1 MGKLFGT
8 DGIRGV
14 ANREITAEMAYRMGL
29 AATAYFGQHTDAQ
42 PLILIGRDTR
52 ISGQML
58 ESALAAGIC
67 SAGGKAILLGVIPTP
82 AVAYLARKLGAQAG
96 VVISASHNVFS
107 DNGIK
112 FFGGD
117 GYKLPDAIEAELE
130 EMLLEGLDKIE
141 KPIGERVGTIEHRTD
156 LREDYIQ
163 YALSTVQGKLDGMKI
178 VVDCANGSSYQ
189 VTPDVLTRLGAEVI
203 VFNNTPTGININD
216 NCGSVHLESLQ
227 AAVKEHGADMGIA
240 HDGDADRCLTVDENG
255 EVVDGDHMMAIC
267 ALKLQQE
274 GKLVDNTLVATVMSN
289 IGLHQAMKKAG
300 IRIEVTPVGDRYVL
314 ENMRA
319 NGYVLGGEQSG
330 HIIFSEVATT
340 GDGLVTAL
348 QIVQAVAHSGKK
360 LSELSACMVTFPQL
374 LVNVRVKTKAGWETN
389 EAIAQAIREGEE
401 ALGDTG
407 RILVRPS
414 GTEPL
419 IRVMAEGPTAEVLD
433 TIVGKIADVVRKE
446 QGQD

>member
-1 MGKLFGT
+1 
-8 DGIRGV
+8 
-14 ANREITAEMAYRMGL
+14 
-29 AATAYFGQHTDAQ
+29 
-42 PLILIGRDTR
+42 
-52 ISGQML
+52 
-58 ESALAAGIC
+58 
-67 SAGGKAILLGVIPTP
+67 
-82 AVAYLARKLGAQAG
+82 
-96 VVISASHNVFS
+96 
-107 DNGIK
+107 
-112 FFGGD
+112 
-117 GYKLPDAIEAELE
+117 
-130 EMLLEGLDKIE
+130 
-141 KPIGERVGTIEHRTD
+141 
-156 LREDYIQ
+156 
-163 YALSTVQGKLDGMKI
+163 MKI
-178 VVDCANGSSYQ
+178 VVDCANGSSYA
-189 VTPDVLTRLGAEVI
+189 VTPEVLRRLGAEVI
-203 VFNNTPTGININD
+203 VLHNEPNGININD

-227 AAVKEHGADMGIA
+227 AAVKEYGADMGIA

-267 ALKLQQE
+267 ALQLQRE

-300 IRIEVTPVGDRYVL
+300 IRIEVTAVGDRYVL

-330 HIIFSEVATT
+330 HIIFSDVATT

-348 QIVQAVAHSGKK
+348 QIVQAVAQSGKK

-389 EAIAQAIREGEE
+389 EAIFAAIREGEAE
-401 ALGDTG
+401 LGDTG

>member
-8 DGIRGV
+8 DGVRGV
-14 ANREITAEMAYRMGL
+14 ANREVTAEMAYQMGC
-29 AATAYFGQHTDAQ
+29 AATAYFGQHTEEQ
-42 PLILIGRDTR
+42 PVILIGRDTR

-58 ESALAAGIC
+58 EAALAAGIC

-82 AVAYLARKLGAQAG
+82 AVAYLARLVGAQAG

-117 GYKLPDAIEAELE
+117 GYKLLDSVEAELE
-130 EMLLEGLDKIE
+130 ALLLGGLDKLE
-141 KPIGERVGTIEHRTD
+141 KPTGASVGTIEYRTD
-156 LREDYIQ
+156 LAEEYIK
-163 YALSTVQGKLDGMKI
+163 YALSTVEGDFEGMKI
-178 VVDCANGSSYQ
+178 VVDCANGSSYA
-189 VTPDVLTRLGAEVI
+189 VTPEVLRRLGAKVI
-203 VFNNTPTGININD
+203 VLHNEPNGININD

-227 AAVKEHGADMGIA
+227 AAVKEYGADMGIA

-267 ALKLQQE
+267 ALKLQRE
-274 GKLVDNTLVATVMSN
+274 GKLIDDTLVATVMSN

-300 IRIEVTPVGDRYVL
+300 IRIEVTAVGDRYVL

-330 HIIFSEVATT
+330 HIIFSDVATT

-348 QIVQAVAHSGKK
+348 QIVQAVAQSGKK

-389 EAIAQAIREGEE
+389 EAILTAIREGE
-401 ALGDTG
+401 AQLGDAG

>member
-67 SAGGKAILLGVIPTP
+67 AAGGKAILLGVIPTP

-203 VFNNTPTGININD
+203 VFNHAPNGININD

-274 GKLVDNTLVATVMSN
+274 GKLVDDTLVATVMSN

-348 QIVQAVAHSGKK
+348 QIVLAVAHSGKK

-433 TIVGKIADVVRKE
+433 TIVEKIADVVRKE

>member
-52 ISGQML
+52 ISGPML
-58 ESALAAGIC
+58 ESSLAAGIC

-203 VFNNTPTGININD
+203 VLNNTPTGININD

-274 GKLVDNTLVATVMSN
+274 GKLVDDTLVATVMSN

-389 EAIAQAIREGEE
+389 EAIAQAIRKGEE

>member
-42 PLILIGRDTR
+42 PIILIGRDTR

-67 SAGGKAILLGVIPTP
+67 AAGGKAILLGVIPTP

-130 EMLLEGLDKIE
+130 EMLLEGLDKIA

-203 VFNNTPTGININD
+203 VLNNAPTGININD

-274 GKLVDNTLVATVMSN
+274 GKLVDDTLVATVMSN

-330 HIIFSEVATT
+330 HIIFSDVATT
-340 GDGLVTAL
+340 GDGLITAL
-348 QIVQAVAHSGKK
+348 QIVQAVVHSGKK

-433 TIVGKIADVVRKE
+433 TIVGKIADVVRCE

>member
-67 SAGGKAILLGVIPTP
+67 AAGGKAILLGVIPTP
-82 AVAYLARKLGAQAG
+82 AVAYLACKLGAQAG

-203 VFNNTPTGININD
+203 VLNHAPNGININD

-389 EAIAQAIREGEE
+389 EAIAQAIREGED